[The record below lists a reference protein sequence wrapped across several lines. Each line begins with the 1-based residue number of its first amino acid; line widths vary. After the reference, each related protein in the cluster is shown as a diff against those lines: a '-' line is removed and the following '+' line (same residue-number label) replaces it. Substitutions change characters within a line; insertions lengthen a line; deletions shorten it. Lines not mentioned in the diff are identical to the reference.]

1 MVVRSFGDV
10 FKRLEAWNLAGRA
23 DAITALVAKVEIL
36 FTDMLDVLVFCATAS
51 RYP

>member
-36 FTDMLDVLVFCATAS
+36 FTDMLDVRVFRATAS